1 MDFGSLL
8 LAAQKNENKQAPSRF
23 YQTKFSA
30 PKKESKQ
37 QKNLS
42 ENIKKFM
49 AKKEEEDRKKALEEK
64 KKKEVRQKIYI
75 QFFCKLIHFIKT

>member
-1 MDFGSLL
+1 MKFKSNHGFGSLL
-8 LAAQKNENKQAPSRF
+8 LEAQKNENKPTQSRF

-37 QKNLS
+37 AKNLS

-49 AKKEEEDRKKALEEK
+49 AKKEEEERKRALEEK
-64 KKKEVRQKIYI
+64 KKKEVG
-75 QFFCKLIHFIKT
+75 LIFIIL